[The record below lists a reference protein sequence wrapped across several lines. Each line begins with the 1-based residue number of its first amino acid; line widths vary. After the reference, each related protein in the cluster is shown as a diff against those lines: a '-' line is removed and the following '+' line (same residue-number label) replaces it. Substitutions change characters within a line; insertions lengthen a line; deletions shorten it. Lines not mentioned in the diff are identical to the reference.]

1 MYRGW
6 SCHRPGL
13 TLISPHA
20 NLHAGC
26 LILRIIL
33 TFAVLVC
40 AGCAVHQPIAAN
52 WRLTKQGTGDVLI
65 PPGVADPNLSRRTLA
80 VDLAAGHGACP
91 PAIRVKGKRVLV
103 TVTREM
109 LLQQPQGWLTAWAE
123 GIESQGCIAHGEGFV
138 LAARIAESLPLD
150 PGLAFHLLYPS
161 DRQSGKV
168 DIAPPVRLQVV
179 SPILRDGAAPD
190 APILETSGS
199 GNSLT
204 VTLKSSDNLIGYET
218 AWYGALSKT
227 SGVGFTITPL
237 YAERHVNSDT
247 ERRAQPATNYIQFP
261 PDAAFYRLF
270 YKSGQTD
277 YTALVVAAPTRAELE
292 RRIGVLDA
300 ASGSCDQLQGEL
312 CVAIPRRVA
321 INPMVPVTVNGVE
334 VMVAWGATVA
344 EAIRNAG
351 ERQPEAV
358 LPKLAVS
365 RLYNGHLA
373 PVDFDHSSP
382 AVLRLILNGR
392 EEISWNR

>member
-1 MYRGW
+1 M
-6 SCHRPGL
+6 
-13 TLISPHA
+13 
-20 NLHAGC
+20 
-26 LILRIIL
+26 
-33 TFAVLVC
+33 VC
-40 AGCAVHQPIAAN
+40 PGCAVHQPIAAN

-65 PPGVADPNLSRRTLA
+65 PPGVAKPDLARRTLA
-80 VDLAAGHGACP
+80 LDLAAGNGACP
-91 PAIRVKGKRVLV
+91 PSIRVKGKRVLV

-123 GIESQGCIAHGEGFV
+123 GIESQGCIAHGEGSV

-150 PGLAFHLLYPS
+150 PGLAFHLLHAN
-161 DRQSGKV
+161 DRQSGQV

-179 SPILRDGAAPD
+179 SPILRDGAPPD
-190 APILETSGS
+190 APIIDTSGN

-204 VTLKSSDNLIGYET
+204 VTLKSSDNLVGYET
-218 AWYGALSKT
+218 AWYAAQSRTG
-227 SGVGFTITPL
+227 GVGFTITPL
-237 YAERHVNSDT
+237 YAERHVNNET
-247 ERRAQPATNYIQFP
+247 ERRAQPATNYLQFP

-292 RRIGVLDA
+292 RRIGVLDTGA
-300 ASGSCDQLQGEL
+300 ASCDQPHGEL

-321 INPMVPVTVNGVE
+321 VNPMVPVTVNGVE

-358 LPKLAVS
+358 LPKLAIS

-373 PVDFDHSSP
+373 PVDFDHASP
-382 AVLRLILNGR
+382 AVLRLILNGG

>member
-1 MYRGW
+1 MI
-6 SCHRPGL
+6 CP
-13 TLISPHA
+13 
-20 NLHAGC
+20 
-26 LILRIIL
+26 
-33 TFAVLVC
+33 
-40 AGCAVHQPIAAN
+40 GCAVHQPAAAN
-52 WRLTKQGTGDVLI
+52 WRLTKQGTGDILI
-65 PPGVADPNLSRRTLA
+65 PPGVAKPDIAKRTVAVHLA
-80 VDLAAGHGACP
+80 PGTGACP
-91 PAIRVKGKRVLV
+91 PSIRVKGKRVLI

-109 LLQQPQGWLTAWAE
+109 LLQQPQGWLTVWAE
-123 GIESQGCIAHGEGFV
+123 GIESQGCIAHGEGSI

-161 DRQSGKV
+161 DRQTGQV

-190 APILETSGS
+190 APILETSGN

-204 VTLKSSDNLIGYET
+204 VTLKATDNLIGYET
-218 AWYGALSKT
+218 AWYAAQSKAAGA
-227 SGVGFTITPL
+227 GFTIKPL
-237 YAERHVNSDT
+237 YAERHVNSET
-247 ERRAQPATNYIQFP
+247 ERRAQPATNYLQFP

-277 YTALVVAAPTRAELE
+277 FTALVVAAPTRAELD
-292 RRIGVLDA
+292 RRIGVLNSA
-300 ASGSCDQLQGEL
+300 TASCDQLQNEL

-358 LPKLAVS
+358 LPKLAIS
-365 RLYNGHLA
+365 RLYNGRPA
-373 PVDFDHSSP
+373 PVDFDRSSP
-382 AVLRLILNGR
+382 AVLRLILTGG
-392 EEISWNR
+392 EEITWNR